1 MNIITKYVSTNL
13 CFRSCNIVRTI
24 KNLSLSGIVIG
35 GLAFAAA
42 SQASVH
48 EIKFD
53 AEQRYQVQDKIAAGA
68 SIEVCGDF
76 EKGQAITWSYQAERP
91 LDFNIHF
98 HVGKKVSFPAKLK
111 QKREANGNLKAKL
124 SQTYCWMWTNS
135 STEIAELQLKL
146 SRVD

>member
-1 MNIITKYVSTNL
+1 MNIITKYFSTNSSLVSGAYAPAGKHL
-13 CFRSCNIVRTI
+13 CLSTI
-24 KNLSLSGIVIG
+24 LMSALG
-35 GLAFAAA
+35 FATAA
-42 SQASVH
+42 QASVH

-76 EKGQAITWSYQAERP
+76 QKGQSVTWSYQAERP

-111 QKREANGNLKAKL
+111 QKSEANGNLKAKL
-124 SQTYCWMWTNS
+124 SQTYCWMWTNAS
-135 STEIAELQLKL
+135 GEMSDLHLKL
-146 SRVD
+146 NRVE